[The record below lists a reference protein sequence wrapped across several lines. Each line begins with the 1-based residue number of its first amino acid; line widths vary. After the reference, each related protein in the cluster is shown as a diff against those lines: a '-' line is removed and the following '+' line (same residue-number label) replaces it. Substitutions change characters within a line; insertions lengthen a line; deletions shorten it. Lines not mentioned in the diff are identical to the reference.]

1 MRRTLYGVLEDTR
14 VAATALRGETPI
26 LDPDISDK
34 LARFEAAIDHAL
46 ASSPDGATV
55 AQPEELVALDA
66 LCDLHLA
73 LQHRDELLKERLR
86 PIIDEWIAYA
96 ASTGLTPQELARS
109 AGQEHRT
116 EMDGWLQSLD

>member
-14 VAATALRGETPI
+14 VAATALRVQTPM
-26 LDPDISDK
+26 LDPGISDK
-34 LARFEAAIDHAL
+34 LARFEAAVDHAL
-46 ASSPDGATV
+46 ASSPDGTTV

-73 LQHRDELLKERLR
+73 LQHHDEPLKERLR
-86 PIIDEWIAYA
+86 PIVDEWIAYA

-109 AGQEHRT
+109 AGQESRT